1 MTALNK
7 LVLDKINSMDI
18 SDTRKQTIIA
28 LFESQWHIGSDNKLK
43 KERVIDFNKILTK
56 GVNNENN

>member
-1 MTALNK
+1 MTVLNK

-18 SDTRKQTIIA
+18 SNNHKQTIIA
-28 LFESQWHIGSDNKLK
+28 LFESQWRIGSDVKLK
-43 KERVIDFNKILTK
+43 KERVTDFYKILTK